1 MNPEALSNLAVAI
14 RNAAITF
21 FVIGLAIVGWTERQ
35 NIGAMLVGVMNRMQ
49 TAEISGV
56 KLSFGQQAYRLNA
69 DLHKSPGE
77 MIHINETMGSL
88 NAMEI
93 ERLLH
98 RPDYGKEAL
107 SDEDKHCEF
116 DNATSTMRKFLAADA
131 VLREKGLI
139 EEIDRPDLLEKVR
152 RDPKRNKD
160 LGEPHRCYQMALTPL
175 GADVKSVIVSEISR
189 VFGLSSYG
197 GGDIFEAPPEKPKE
211 APKQAQR
218 AGPEKN

>member
-1 MNPEALSNLAVAI
+1 MNPEALSNLMVAI

-21 FVIGLAIVGWTERQ
+21 FILGLLLLGWSERQ
-35 NIGAMLVGVMNRMQ
+35 NIGAALVGVMNRVQ

-77 MIHINETMGSL
+77 MIQINETMSSL

-98 RPDYGKEAL
+98 RPDYGKAAL
-107 SDEDKHCEF
+107 SDNDLNCEYDK
-116 DNATSTMRKFLAADA
+116 ATSTMKKFMAADA
-131 VLREKGLI
+131 VLREKGLV
-139 EEIDRPDLLEKVR
+139 EEIDRADLLDKLR
-152 RDPKRNKD
+152 RETAGRT
-160 LGEPHRCYQMALTPL
+160 LGEPRRCYQMALTPL
-175 GADVKSVIVSEISR
+175 GADVKSVIISEISR

-197 GGDIFEAPPEKPKE
+197 GGDLLEPSGETIKPQPEKH
-211 APKQAQR
+211 
-218 AGPEKN
+218 

>member
-14 RNAAITF
+14 RNTAITLF
-21 FVIGLAIVGWTERQ
+21 ILGLIMVGWSERQ

-69 DLHKSPGE
+69 DLHKTPGE
-77 MIHINETMGSL
+77 MIQINETMGAL

-98 RPDYGKEAL
+98 RPDYGKAAL
-107 SDEDKHCEF
+107 SDGDLHCEF
-116 DNATSTMRKFLAADA
+116 DNATSTMRKFMAADA

-139 EEIDRPDLLEKVR
+139 ELIDRPDLLEKLR
-152 RDPKRNKD
+152 QGSSRNKD
-160 LGEPHRCYQMALTPL
+160 LGEPRRCYQMALTPL
-175 GADVKSVIVSEISR
+175 GADVKSVIISEISR

-197 GGDIFEAPPEKPKE
+197 GGDVLETPAEKPHQSPLDS
-211 APKQAQR
+211 ANVRQ
-218 AGPEKN
+218 EKH

>member
-1 MNPEALSNLAVAI
+1 MDPRSISELLVAI
-14 RNAAITF
+14 RNAAITL
-21 FVIGLAIVGWTERQ
+21 FVLGLLLIGWTERQ
-35 NIGAMLVGVMNRMQ
+35 NIGAALVGILHRVQ

-69 DLHKSPGE
+69 DLHKSPSE
-77 MIHINETMGSL
+77 MIKINETMSSL

-98 RPDYGKEAL
+98 RPDYGKAAL
-107 SDEDKHCEF
+107 SDSDLHCEF

-139 EEIDRPDLLEKVR
+139 EQIDRPDLLDRLRREPT
-152 RDPKRNKD
+152 RDPN
-160 LGEPHRCYQMALTPL
+160 LGAPRRCYQMALTPL
-175 GADVKSVIVSEISR
+175 GADVKSVIISEISR

-197 GGDIFEAPPEKPKE
+197 GGDILETPNEPIKETPRAYPEKH
-211 APKQAQR
+211 
-218 AGPEKN
+218 

>member
-1 MNPEALSNLAVAI
+1 MNPEALSNLVVAI

-21 FVIGLAIVGWTERQ
+21 FVLGLLLVGWNERQ
-35 NIGAMLVGVMNRMQ
+35 NIGATLVGIMNRVQ

-69 DLHKSPGE
+69 DLHKTPGE
-77 MIHINETMGSL
+77 MIQINETMSSL

-98 RPDYGKEAL
+98 RPDYGKAAL
-107 SDEDKHCEF
+107 SDSDLHCEF

-139 EEIDRPDLLEKVR
+139 EQIDRPDLLDRLRREPS
-152 RDPKRNKD
+152 RDPN
-160 LGEPHRCYQMALTPL
+160 LGEPRRCYQMALTPL
-175 GADVKSVIVSEISR
+175 GADVKSVIISEISR

-197 GGDIFEAPPEKPKE
+197 GGDILE
-211 APKQAQR
+211 APKETPKAQL
-218 AGPEKN
+218 EKH

>member
-21 FVIGLAIVGWTERQ
+21 FVIGLAIVGWSERQ

-77 MIHINETMGSL
+77 IIHINETMGSL

-98 RPDYGKEAL
+98 RPDYGKQAL
-107 SDEDKHCEF
+107 SDGDLHCEF

-131 VLREKGLI
+131 VLREKGLV
-139 EEIDRPDLLEKVR
+139 EQIDRPDLLEKVR
-152 RDPKRNKD
+152 RDPDRNKD
-160 LGEPHRCYQMALTPL
+160 LGEPRRCYQMALSPL
-175 GADVKSVIVSEISR
+175 GADVKSVIISEISR

-197 GGDIFEAPPEKPKE
+197 GGDVLDAPPEKPKE
-211 APKQAQR
+211 APRQVQR

>member
-14 RNAAITF
+14 RNTAITI
-21 FVIGLAIVGWTERQ
+21 FVLGLIVVGWSERQ

-69 DLHKSPGE
+69 DLHKTPGE
-77 MIHINETMGSL
+77 MIQINETMGAL

-98 RPDYGKEAL
+98 RPDYGKAAL
-107 SDEDKHCEF
+107 SDEDLHCEF
-116 DNATSTMRKFLAADA
+116 DNATSTMRKFMAADA

-139 EEIDRPDLLEKVR
+139 ELIDRPDLLEKVR
-152 RDPKRNKD
+152 RRTSRSKE
-160 LGEPHRCYQMALTPL
+160 LGEPRRCYQMALTPL
-175 GADVKSVIVSEISR
+175 GADVKSVIISEISR

-197 GGDIFEAPPEKPKE
+197 GGDVLDAPAEKPRQTPLDPPN
-211 APKQAQR
+211 AR
-218 AGPEKN
+218 LEKN